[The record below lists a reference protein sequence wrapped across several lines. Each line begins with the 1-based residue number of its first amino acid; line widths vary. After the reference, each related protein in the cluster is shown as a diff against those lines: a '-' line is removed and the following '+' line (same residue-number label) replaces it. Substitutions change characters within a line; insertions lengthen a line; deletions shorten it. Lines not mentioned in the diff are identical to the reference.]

1 MRVILS
7 AGGDLRDSREIFG
20 FTNENTIVVPQ
31 LESKEAFDNLDAI
44 LQVEGLDYFAGGP
57 QDIAQSMGHPGE
69 PDHPV
74 SVEAFEAACA
84 KVRASGKHTIADHIE
99 TIDVST
105 VVVDSAHAL
114 IAEVNITVKVQLS
127 RHSGS

>member
-1 MRVILS
+1 MSLVATNSIDPE
-7 AGGDLRDSREIFG
+7 GGVVSMDFQVLDLRDA
-20 FTNENTIVVPQ
+20 VVV
-31 LESKEAFDNLDAI
+31 EAVEAEAVALGVDAI

-84 KVRASGKHTIADHIE
+84 KVRASGKHMIADHIE
-99 TIDVST
+99 TIDVFEAVYGAGVELLERYGRQVGT
-105 VVVDSAHAL
+105 HL
-114 IAEVNITVKVQLS
+114 
-127 RHSGS
+127 